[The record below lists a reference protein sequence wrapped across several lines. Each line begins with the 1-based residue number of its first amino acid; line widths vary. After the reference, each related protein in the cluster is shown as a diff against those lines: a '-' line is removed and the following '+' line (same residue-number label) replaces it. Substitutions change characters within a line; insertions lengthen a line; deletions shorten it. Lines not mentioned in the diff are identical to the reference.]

1 MGMLSTQSL
10 GKVPVRL
17 HLLVKCTPL
26 LSKCAILC
34 FCLPDRRRQETEDP
48 DHKDIMRDIKSLA
61 SCHALHV
68 KLMLHV
74 CT

>member
-26 LSKCAILC
+26 LSKCVILC
-34 FCLPDRRRQETEDP
+34 VCLPDRQCQEMTIP
-48 DHKDIMRDIKSLA
+48 DHKDIVRDMISLA

-68 KLMLHV
+68 KLTLHV